1 MIDTMHNTGSHPQP
15 LPIKFAAAA
24 VETNRLTDAESCA
37 TEFAA
42 NFVRLIT

>member
-1 MIDTMHNTGSHPQP
+1 MQNLGSHTQP
-15 LPIKFAAAA
+15 LPTKFAAAA

-42 NFVRLIT
+42 NFARLIT